1 MTTET
6 KRKVGAVLLKITAI
20 ASSVGAP
27 VAAVLQEFPIFKEN
41 VGGKEL
47 SAGGIMILLIVLFG
61 FRRELWPLIR
71 EKLHINSVGSL
82 IFWGLM
88 FLLLMWIEGIVAL
101 LPALRTICLA
111 GLIGT
116 GVGQVCNTAAVFV
129 KGKEVSANGTDTA
142 EQTRRNA

>member
-1 MTTET
+1 MTART
-6 KRKVGAVLLKITAI
+6 KRKVGAVLLKIAAI

-27 VAAVLQEFPIFKEN
+27 VAAVLQEFPVFKESL
-41 VGGKEL
+41 GGKEL
-47 SAGGIMILLIVLFG
+47 STGGIMILLIVLFG

-116 GVGQVCNTAAVFV
+116 GVGQICNTAAAFV
-129 KGKEVSANGTDTA
+129 APKDEKEVT
-142 EQTRRNA
+142 EHVE